1 MVNKGRKMG
10 EFVDG
15 TSKTAAVS
23 EIRNIQGED
32 TRGVLHFGAG
42 VLYMHD
48 FPPNYAPNPPVREST
63 RYCVSVDYAPCLAS
77 PQQWAGSWRHFAR
90 SSHSGGVNL
99 LMVDSSTHFITDSIS
114 IEAWQALSTPR
125 GGEVH
130 VEGI

>member
-1 MVNKGRKMG
+1 MG

-48 FPPNYAPNPPVREST
+48 FPPNLTNDSRVYP
-63 RYCVSVDYAPCLAS
+63 
-77 PQQWAGSWRHFAR
+77 
-90 SSHSGGVNL
+90 L
-99 LMVDSSTHFITDSIS
+99 LH
-114 IEAWQALSTPR
+114 
-125 GGEVH
+125 
-130 VEGI
+130 